1 MVECRRKTR
10 GGADIKRISLL
21 CEKKAWPELLDTYL
35 YLPTDVPNVFQEY
48 ADSGQTG
55 LDYMEE
61 NDFASLI
68 YLSVLAAVIL
78 GSVLISR
85 RGELGKVF
93 RQAGVWLLILV
104 GVVAIVTS
112 WQDIRQS
119 DKSMS
124 FQKSENGSI
133 IIPKEVDGHYHLTL
147 TINDRTIDFLVDTG
161 ASDIVLTRQDAA
173 RVGFDPDRLDY
184 WPPPADAVVAVLE
197 GACTVVFQASVNLE
211 AGSLNPHAHRDPV
224 PIDRRQ

>member
-1 MVECRRKTR
+1 
-10 GGADIKRISLL
+10 
-21 CEKKAWPELLDTYL
+21 
-35 YLPTDVPNVFQEY
+35 
-48 ADSGQTG
+48 
-55 LDYMEE
+55 MEE
-61 NDFASLI
+61 NDLASFI
-68 YLSVLAAVIL
+68 YLSVLVAVIL
-78 GSVLISR
+78 GSVLMSR

-93 RQAGVWLLILV
+93 RQAGIWLLIFM
-104 GVVAIVTS
+104 GVVALVTS
-112 WQDIRQS
+112 LQDIRQS

-184 WPPPADAVVAVLE
+184 WGTANTANGRVRLATVRLETVRLADLVDRNIL
-197 GACTVVFQASVNLE
+197 ASVNDAPME
-211 AGSLNPHAHRDPV
+211 KSLLGMRYLSRFRAIEMTKNQM
-224 PIDRRQ
+224 ILRR

>member
-1 MVECRRKTR
+1 
-10 GGADIKRISLL
+10 
-21 CEKKAWPELLDTYL
+21 
-35 YLPTDVPNVFQEY
+35 
-48 ADSGQTG
+48 
-55 LDYMEE
+55 MEE
-61 NDFASLI
+61 NDLASFI
-68 YLSVLAAVIL
+68 YLSVLVAVVL
-78 GSVLISR
+78 GSVLMSR

-93 RQAGVWLLILV
+93 RQAGIWLLILM
-104 GVVAIVTS
+104 GVVALVTS
-112 WQDIRQS
+112 LQDIRQS

-184 WPPPADAVVAVLE
+184 WGTANTANGTVRLATVRLETVRLADLVDRNIL
-197 GACTVVFQASVNLE
+197 ASVNDAPME
-211 AGSLNPHAHRDPV
+211 KSLLGMRYLSRFRAIEMTKNQMILKR
-224 PIDRRQ
+224 